1 MINVSQI
8 KKDFPLLSRQING
21 VPLTYLDNAA
31 TTHKPQQVID
41 AISEYYSNYN
51 ANVSRGVYTLAE
63 ESTQIYEDSRAKL
76 AHFLGVKPQEIIFTY
91 NSTYALNI
99 AVFGY
104 VAHVLNEGDVV
115 VSLISEHHSSL
126 VPLQQAAHA
135 KGAKLAVLELTDAF
149 DFPMTEFEKLLKNGN
164 VKVLSVAHI
173 SNVLGTEFD
182 IKAICELAHK
192 YGCLVIVD
200 GSQAVGHKK
209 LNLAHLGCDFYAFS
223 AHKMLGPM
231 GIGVL
236 YARQEILTKMDPMFF
251 GGGMIKRVSPEQATF
266 KESPE
271 GMEPGTPNVADV
283 YALAKAVEYLEGV
296 GMHAIEEHEK
306 KLTQYALEKF
316 KEIPEIKV
324 VGNVDTKNRLGIV
337 SFVLDGIHSHDVAAV
352 LSSKNI
358 CVRSG
363 QHCTMPLHD
372 LLRISSSIRAS
383 FYIYNDE
390 SDVAKLVEGIKHAI
404 NILKH

>member
-1 MINVSQI
+1 MINVSEI
-8 KKDFPLLSRQING
+8 KKDFPILSRQING

-31 TTHKPQQVID
+31 TTHKPKQVID

-51 ANVSRGVYTLAE
+51 ANVSRGIYTLAE
-63 ESTQIYEDSRAKL
+63 ESTEKYDESRAKI
-76 AHFLGVKPQEIIFTY
+76 ARFLNVKPEEIIFTY

-104 VAHVLNEGDVV
+104 VAYLLQKDDIV

-135 KGAKLAVLELTDAF
+135 KGAKLAVLELTDDF
-149 DFPMTEFEKLLKNGN
+149 DFPLLEFEKLLKSGK
-164 VKVLSVAHI
+164 VKVLSVAHV

-192 YGCLVIVD
+192 YNCLVLVD

-209 LNLAHLGCDFYAFS
+209 LNLHALDCDFYAFS

-236 YARQEILTKMDPMFF
+236 YARAEILSKMDPMFF
-251 GGGMIKRVSPEQATF
+251 GGGMIKRVSVQETTF

-271 GMEPGTPNVADV
+271 GMEPGTPSVADV
-283 YALAKAVEYLEGV
+283 YALGAAVDYLESI
-296 GMHAIEEHEK
+296 GMNSIEEHEK
-306 KLTQYALEKF
+306 ALTQYALEKF
-316 KEIPEIKV
+316 NQIPQIKI
-324 VGNVDTKNRLGIV
+324 VGNAKTKDRLGII
-337 SFVLDGIHSHDVAAV
+337 SFVLEGIHSHDVAAV
-352 LSSKNI
+352 LSSRNI

-372 LLRISSSIRAS
+372 KLRISSSIRAS

-390 SDVAKLVEGIKHAI
+390 ADVDKLVQGLQHAI
-404 NILKH
+404 GILKK

>member
-1 MINVSQI
+1 MINVSEI
-8 KKDFPLLSRQING
+8 KKDFPILSRQING

-31 TTHKPQQVID
+31 TTHKPKQVID

-51 ANVSRGVYTLAE
+51 ANVSRGIYTLAE
-63 ESTQIYEDSRAKL
+63 ESTEKFDESRAKI
-76 AHFLGVKPQEIIFTY
+76 ARFLNVKPQEIIFTY

-104 VAHVLNEGDVV
+104 VAHLLQKDDIV

-135 KGAKLAVLELTDAF
+135 KDAQLAVLELTDDF
-149 DFPMTEFEKLLKNGN
+149 DFPMLEFEKLLKSGK
-164 VKVLSVAHI
+164 VRVLSVAHV

-192 YGCLVIVD
+192 YNCLVLVD

-209 LNLAHLGCDFYAFS
+209 LNLHALDCDFYAFS

-236 YARQEILTKMDPMFF
+236 YANAEILRKMDPMFF
-251 GGGMIKRVSPEQATF
+251 GGGMIKRVSVQEATF
-266 KESPE
+266 KESSE

-283 YALAKAVEYLEGV
+283 YALGAAVDYLESI
-296 GMHAIEEHEK
+296 GMNAIEEHEK
-306 KLTQYALEKF
+306 ALTQYALEKF
-316 KEIPEIKV
+316 NQIPQIKI
-324 VGNVDTKNRLGIV
+324 VGNAKTKDRLGII

-352 LSSKNI
+352 LSSRNI

-372 LLRISSSIRAS
+372 KLRISSSIRAS
-383 FYIYNDE
+383 FCIYNDE
-390 SDVAKLVEGIKHAI
+390 ADVDKLVQGLQHAI
-404 NILKH
+404 SILQK